1 MNPINFHSTHYIL
14 TPGITVKP
22 LGTLCSEVYPEMS
35 MILAT
40 PVIVQSL
47 DAFIDELV
55 VRRETALIKIQEIT
69 VRMEILMSP
78 SNRTF
83 SF

>member
-1 MNPINFHSTHYIL
+1 
-14 TPGITVKP
+14 
-22 LGTLCSEVYPEMS
+22 

-40 PVIVQSL
+40 PVIVQNL

>member
-1 MNPINFHSTHYIL
+1 
-14 TPGITVKP
+14 
-22 LGTLCSEVYPEMS
+22 

-55 VRRETALIKIQEIT
+55 VRRETALMKIQEIT